1 MRKVW
6 NNRIFQAIV
15 FVLIA
20 STIGIIYTKI
30 SSLQFVFENAGII
43 ESSVSESLISDVK
56 LTKLLVLIIGG
67 IAVGLY
73 GNFTYSINRSKL

>member
-6 NNRIFQAIV
+6 NNKIFQAIV

-20 STIGIIYTKI
+20 ATIGIIHSKI
-30 SSLQFVFENAGII
+30 SSLQFVLENAGII
-43 ESSVSESLISDVK
+43 DNSVSESLISDIK
-56 LTKLLVLIIGG
+56 LTKVLVLIIGG

>member
-6 NNRIFQAIV
+6 NNKIFQAIV

-20 STIGIIYTKI
+20 ATIGIIHSKI
-30 SSLQFVFENAGII
+30 SSLQFVLENAGIMDN
-43 ESSVSESLISDVK
+43 SVSESLISDAK
-56 LTKLLVLIIGG
+56 LIKVLVLIIGG

-73 GNFTYSINRSKL
+73 GNFTYSINRNKL

>member
-1 MRKVW
+1 MRRVW
-6 NNRIFQAIV
+6 NSKIFQAIV

-30 SSLQFVFENAGII
+30 SSLQFVFENAGMIDN
-43 ESSVSESLISDVK
+43 SVSQSLISDAK
-56 LTKLLVLIIGG
+56 LIKVLVLIIGG

-73 GNFTYSINRSKL
+73 GNFTYSLNRSKL

>member
-1 MRKVW
+1 MRRVW
-6 NNRIFQAIV
+6 NNRVVQAVV

-20 STIGIIYTKI
+20 ATTGVIYSKI
-30 SSLQFVFENAGII
+30 SSLQFVLENAGII
-43 ESSVSESLISDVK
+43 DNSVSESLISDIK
-56 LTKLLVLIIGG
+56 LTKVLVLIIGG

>member
-1 MRKVW
+1 MRRIW
-6 NNRIFQAIV
+6 NNKIFQAVV

-20 STIGIIYTKI
+20 ATIGIIHTKLN
-30 SSLQFVFENAGII
+30 SLQFVLENAGII
-43 ESSVSESLISDVK
+43 ESSVSESLINDVK
-56 LTKLLVLIIGG
+56 LTKVLVLVIGG

>member
-1 MRKVW
+1 MRRVW
-6 NNRIFQAIV
+6 NSKIFQAVV

-20 STIGIIYTKI
+20 ATTGVIYSKI
-30 SSLQFVFENAGII
+30 SSLQFVLENAGII
-43 ESSVSESLISDVK
+43 DNSVSESLISDIK
-56 LTKLLVLIIGG
+56 LTKVLVLIIGG

>member
-6 NNRIFQAIV
+6 NNRVFQAVV

-20 STIGIIYTKI
+20 ATIGIIYTKI
-30 SSLQFVFENAGII
+30 SSLQFVFESAGII
-43 ESSVSESLISDVK
+43 ESSVSESLISDAK
-56 LTKLLVLIIGG
+56 LIKVLVLIIGA

-73 GNFTYSINRSKL
+73 GNFTYSINRNKP

>member
-1 MRKVW
+1 MRRVW
-6 NNRIFQAIV
+6 NNRVVQAVV

-20 STIGIIYTKI
+20 ATIGIIHSKI
-30 SSLQFVFENAGII
+30 SSLQFVLENAGII
-43 ESSVSESLISDVK
+43 DNSVSESLISDIK
-56 LTKLLVLIIGG
+56 LTKVLVLIIGG